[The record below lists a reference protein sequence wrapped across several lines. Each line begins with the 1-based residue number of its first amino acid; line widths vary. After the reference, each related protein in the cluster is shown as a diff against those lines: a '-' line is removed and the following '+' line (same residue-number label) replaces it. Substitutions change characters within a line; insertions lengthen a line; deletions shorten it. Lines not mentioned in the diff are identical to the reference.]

1 MNYKRRKQS
10 NRKLRYTRRGS
21 KGDYKHEFQKLIEK
35 ESVGNIRDIRAR
47 INCSGF

>member
-1 MNYKRRKQS
+1 MNYKRKKQS

-35 ESVGNIRDIRAR
+35 ESIGNISCVKAR
-47 INCSGF
+47 INYSGF